1 MELTLANAT
10 FKDDVYSWDV
20 PLSNYKIQT
29 ITVVSSSYSFQAIYK
44 AIYDDKVTQCM
55 QYLESGR
62 SENTCPV
69 VFSGNFSVAF
79 FEFIPRVIIKDIQDI
94 HIELVSV

>member
-29 ITVVSSSYSFQAIYK
+29 ITVLSSSYYFHAIYK

-69 VFSGNFSVAF
+69 VFSGNFSVTF
-79 FEFIPRVIIKDIQDI
+79 FEFIPHITVKEIQDI